1 MKKRP
6 THNPELNFIKDDWKG
21 NFVNHKN
28 QYVNLIKPS
37 ERSYN
42 DLFKW
47 LTGKNQFKSLKKNQ
61 QSPFSVST
69 NEYKPND
76 RQDGLFYIGHATFL
90 FTLHGKNIITDPV
103 LFNVGPVK
111 RMSPMPFKPEE
122 LTQVDYILLSHN
134 HRDHLDKKSLQLIC
148 KQNPNAIILTAL
160 QISTLLNKWRIKNK
174 IVEAGWYQSYAL
186 DEEFNVHFLP
196 AKHWN
201 RRGLLD
207 LNQMLWG
214 SFLIESKI
222 KTIYFGA
229 DSGYCVHFEE
239 IGKLFR
245 KIDYAILGIGA
256 CEPEWFMKSSH
267 TSPERAF
274 KAFLDL
280 GAKHLIPMHYGTFD
294 LSDEP
299 LFYPE
304 EELKKLITASG
315 KKEHVLFPQL
325 GNKMYF

>member
-1 MKKRP
+1 
-6 THNPELNFIKDDWKG
+6 
-21 NFVNHKN
+21 
-28 QYVNLIKPS
+28 
-37 ERSYN
+37 
-42 DLFKW
+42 
-47 LTGKNQFKSLKKNQ
+47 
-61 QSPFSVST
+61 
-69 NEYKPND
+69 
-76 RQDGLFYIGHATFL
+76 
-90 FTLHGKNIITDPV
+90 
-103 LFNVGPVK
+103 
-111 RMSPMPFKPEE
+111 MSPMPFKPEE

-229 DSGYCVHFEE
+229 DSG
-239 IGKLFR
+239 
-245 KIDYAILGIGA
+245 
-256 CEPEWFMKSSH
+256 
-267 TSPERAF
+267 
-274 KAFLDL
+274 
-280 GAKHLIPMHYGTFD
+280 
-294 LSDEP
+294 
-299 LFYPE
+299 
-304 EELKKLITASG
+304 
-315 KKEHVLFPQL
+315 
-325 GNKMYF
+325 